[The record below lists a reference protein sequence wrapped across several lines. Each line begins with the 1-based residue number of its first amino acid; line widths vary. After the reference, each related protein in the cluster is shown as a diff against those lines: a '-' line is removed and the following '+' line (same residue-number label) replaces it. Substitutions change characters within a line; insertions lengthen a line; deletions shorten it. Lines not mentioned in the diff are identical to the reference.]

1 MKNMKKWMRMM
12 AMALMAVAMTV
23 GFAACSSSDDDEKKE
38 PDPST
43 VLDYVYLNITYS
55 ENQDMKTLGN
65 LFIAYSGFTDFVGND
80 NPVLNTDKAT
90 VGKDCYYQ
98 LRNTNSNYLRTD
110 QISVYLNK
118 TENFKKSYTIDF
130 NIKYEF
136 FRKMKDNS
144 YKPIDT
150 DLFPKDGYHFNK
162 TITAKDGVAL
172 TKEEISEAFNTLKN
186 EVKENFQKNI
196 WVEIKDG
203 NATIQ
208 KVNFPSN

>member
-23 GFAACSSSDDDEKKE
+23 GFAACSSDDDEKKE

-43 VLDYVYLNITYS
+43 ILDYVFLNITYS
-55 ENQDMKTLGN
+55 ENQDMKTLGS
-65 LFIAYSGFTDFVGND
+65 LLIDYSGFTDFVGND
-80 NPVLNTDKAT
+80 DPDLDTDKAT

-98 LRNTNSNYLRTD
+98 LRTTNSNYLRAN
-110 QISVYLNK
+110 QISAFLKK

-130 NIKYEF
+130 KIKYEF
-136 FRKMKDNS
+136 FRMMKDKS

-150 DLFPKDGYHFNK
+150 DLFPKDGYHFHK
-162 TITAKDGVAL
+162 TITAQDGVAL
-172 TKEEISEAFNTLKN
+172 TKEEIIEVLNTIKE

-208 KVNFPSN
+208 EANFPLN